1 MTNLNDLAGKLQT
14 FLIRAQMDAHN
25 SRSLSKS
32 RYNNLKLKISSQLQY
47 PNVIITIGISE
58 ATYNIEDGTKTEG
71 SLGPD
76 EKYVYKWIGNK
87 NIQPLLKE
95 LYLSMTELVDLEEE
109 QQDLKDELED
119 ELKGDMEGSA
129 GESNIDDRPSRR
141 SRKNNFRNLMMPSQ
155 FLMRE
160 EEERQRREKLMRK
173 EDIID
178 VPKETV
184 SSDYEEYN
192 EETDLEIYNEQKFES
207 LEEASKKHNF
217 LNFMQNMFGK
227 KKVDDD
233 E

>member
-1 MTNLNDLAGKLQT
+1 MANLNELAGKLQT
-14 FLIRAQMDAHN
+14 FIIRAQMDSHN

-76 EKYVYKWIGNK
+76 EKYVYKWISNK
-87 NIQPLLKE
+87 NIQPALKE

-109 QQDLKDELED
+109 QQELKEELEE
-119 ELKGDMEGSA
+119 ELMEGAA
-129 GESNIDDRPSRR
+129 GESRIDDRPSRR
-141 SRKNNFRNLMMPSQ
+141 SKRNNFRNLMMPSQ
-155 FLMRE
+155 FLLRE
-160 EEERQRREKLMRK
+160 EEQRQRRENLMRR
-173 EDIID
+173 EDEVIE
-178 VPKETV
+178 PKETV
-184 SSDYEEYN
+184 SSVYEEYN

-207 LEEASKKHNF
+207 LEDASKKHNF
-217 LNFMQNMFGK
+217 MDFMQNMFGK
-227 KKVDDD
+227 KKSDDD